1 MLHSVPYPRPLSL
14 TVRSDRTI
22 LHKLDR
28 EHQAHQVR
36 FCIKLVDSCAEAEA
50 DSHAL
55 RNRGLQLER
64 RAQQVRAA
72 SKSSK
77 TSKVSTTHNTEEVSA
92 PSQRASPQHVLPC
105 KQEPAQQMHKPL
117 SIMSQLPNER
127 PQETQQGQ
135 EQCLPSEDAVSLSL
149 QQQQAKASVTA
160 EAVQHP
166 AASAQAQAAAAQQ
179 EEQTPLATAEAAA
192 AAAAREEV
200 QGIVAQHEVI
210 AESGV
215 LQGMVVWG
223 NFKGWP
229 AWPGLVTTEEEMEVA
244 EVIGKRGQLLQGV

>member
-1 MLHSVPYPRPLSL
+1 M
-14 TVRSDRTI
+14 
-22 LHKLDR
+22 HKLDR

-50 DSHAL
+50 ESHAL

-72 SKSSK
+72 FKSSK
-77 TSKVSTTHNTEEVSA
+77 ASKVSMTHNTEEVSA
-92 PSQRASPQHVLPC
+92 PSQRASPQRVLPC

-117 SIMSQLPNER
+117 SIMSQLPDEQ
-127 PQETQQGQ
+127 PQETQQAQ
-135 EQCLPSEDAVSLSL
+135 EQCLPSEDAVRLDL
-149 QQQQAKASVTA
+149 QQQQAKASVTTA
-160 EAVQHP
+160 GSVQHP
-166 AASAQAQAAAAQQ
+166 AASAEAQAAAAQQ

-192 AAAAREEV
+192 REEV
-200 QGIVAQHEVI
+200 QGVVAQHEVI
-210 AESGV
+210 AQSSV

-229 AWPGLVTTEEEMEVA
+229 AWPGLVTTEEEMDVA